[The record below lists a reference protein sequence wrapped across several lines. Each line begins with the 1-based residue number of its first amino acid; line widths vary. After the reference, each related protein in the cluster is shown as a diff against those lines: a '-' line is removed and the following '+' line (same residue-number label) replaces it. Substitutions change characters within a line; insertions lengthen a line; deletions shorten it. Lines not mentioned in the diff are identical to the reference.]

1 LIADGRTALI
11 DANVL
16 YSSFQRDLLIRQ
28 ARRGLFHARWTDAIH
43 DEWIRTLLR
52 NRPDLPQDRL
62 LVLREL
68 MDGAVPDCLVIGYE
82 HRIEALTLPDPN
94 DRHVLAAAI
103 ECGADTIVTWN
114 RRDFPELVLQS
125 LGIRQQDPDA
135 FLVELHEAAP
145 GLAVQ
150 AVREHRAALH
160 RPAYSPEAYLQ
171 RLRNEQFHRFAER
184 LQSSGGVLL

>member
-1 LIADGRTALI
+1 
-11 DANVL
+11 
-16 YSSFQRDLLIRQ
+16 
-28 ARRGLFHARWTDAIH
+28 
-43 DEWIRTLLR
+43 
-52 NRPDLPQDRL
+52 
-62 LVLREL
+62 
-68 MDGAVPDCLVIGYE
+68 
-82 HRIEALTLPDPN
+82 
-94 DRHVLAAAI
+94 VLAAAI

-145 GLAVQ
+145 GQ

-184 LQSSGGVLL
+184 LQSSGCGWSTRTACSGRQRGAHSSTC